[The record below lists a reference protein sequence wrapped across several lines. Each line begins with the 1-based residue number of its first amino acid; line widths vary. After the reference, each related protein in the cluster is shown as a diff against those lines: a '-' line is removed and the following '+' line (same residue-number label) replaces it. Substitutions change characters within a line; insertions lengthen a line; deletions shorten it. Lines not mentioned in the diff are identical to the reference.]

1 MDIGYLTSYE
11 EERQTVAPE
20 DSYGAPL
27 ANPLATYEAAK
38 PSTEP
43 LVVRSRNFNGSDYP
57 VVRIST
63 RLLSELVILLT
74 VVEYGKNW
82 TITMQK
88 ETAVTGR

>member
-1 MDIGYLTSYE
+1 MLTSKKLVKL
-11 EERQTVAPE
+11 QVQ
-20 DSYGAPL
+20 L
-27 ANPLATYEAAK
+27 AQKFTK
-38 PSTEP
+38 FSTEP

>member
-1 MDIGYLTSYE
+1 MKCGGNRLTSKKLVKL
-11 EERQTVAPE
+11 QVQ
-20 DSYGAPL
+20 L
-27 ANPLATYEAAK
+27 ARKFAK
-38 PSTEP
+38 FSTEP